1 MEKYHIGQIDASTIP
16 AKRTYVHPQQ
26 APSHADKDKNDPLI
40 KILQFLV
47 PIMILGLAFGIRQ
60 YTKSE

>member
-1 MEKYHIGQIDASTIP
+1 MMEKYHIGQIDASTIP
-16 AKRTYVHPQQ
+16 AKRTYVNPQQ
-26 APSHADKDKNDPLI
+26 VPQNMDNGSDFLI

-47 PIMILGLAFGIRQ
+47 PILILGLAFGIRQ